1 VEILSKDNQHLINND
16 NEWIDF
22 PPALD
27 EEMKVFEIK
36 FVSRVVT
43 PNQKAPLEIVPSRH
57 S

>member
-1 VEILSKDNQHLINND
+1 MRKDQHLINND

-36 FVSRVVT
+36 LY
-43 PNQKAPLEIVPSRH
+43 QEW
-57 S
+57 